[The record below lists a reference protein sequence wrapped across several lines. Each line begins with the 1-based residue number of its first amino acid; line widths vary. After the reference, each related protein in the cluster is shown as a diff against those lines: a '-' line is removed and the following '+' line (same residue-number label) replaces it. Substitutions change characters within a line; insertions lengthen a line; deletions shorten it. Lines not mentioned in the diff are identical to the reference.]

1 MRHVDLKI
9 LLATIFAN
17 KAGQDVSARLFRAHK
32 KAAGMAAANR
42 KSHSDRNGPNKWK
55 PVKDLATAVLGNKC
69 WYTEVELVGAPLGVD
84 HYRPVCDYWWLA
96 YDPENY
102 RIACDWA
109 NSPKHNSLYGCA
121 GGKGD
126 NFPLLAPRLRAKGK
140 KKLRVEKPIILDPCV
155 PTDCELLAFQV
166 DGRPVLNP
174 KFNGDAIARDRVE
187 QSKILLNLDHPE
199 FNSKREQLCNDIST
213 DVRTYEALPAN
224 SPERVD
230 IKNRLAARLGPK
242 APYSVAARL
251 YLSLRRDLD
260 WVQTILDNA

>member
-17 KAGQDVSARLFRAHK
+17 EAGQEVNARLFRAHK
-32 KAAGMAAANR
+32 KSAGMAAANR

-69 WYTEVELVGAPLGVD
+69 WYTEVELIGAPLTVD

-102 RIACDWA
+102 RIACAWA
-109 NSPKHNSLYGCA
+109 NSPKHNPLYGCV
-121 GGKGD
+121 GGKVD
-126 NFPLLAPRLRAKGK
+126 EFPLLAPGLRAKGK
-140 KKLRVEKPIILDPCV
+140 TKLRLEKPIILDPCV
-155 PTDCELLAFQV
+155 ATDCELLAFQA

-174 KFNGDAIARDRVE
+174 KFSGDPIARERVE
-187 QSKILLNLDHPE
+187 KSKILLNIDHPE
-199 FNSKREQLCNDIST
+199 FNSKREQLCNDIAA
-213 DVRTYEALPAN
+213 DVRIHEALAAGN
-224 SPERVD
+224 PEQITVR
-230 IKNRLAARLGPK
+230 NRLIARLDSK
-242 APYSVAARL
+242 APYSVAARF
-251 YLSLRRDLD
+251 YLSAHRHLD